1 MRSRQDELTEVS
13 GGAVG
18 GGVVGR
24 PVRVV
29 LVDDQPLIR
38 NGLHALLAADDRI
51 EVVGEAE
58 DGHEAVRVTRMLH
71 PDVVLMDITMPRMN
85 GVEATRELL
94 QGPRPDPAAV
104 LMLSVHEHDKYIFEA
119 LRAGASGFLLKT
131 SPTEKVIEAVRTVAS
146 GESILSPSVTTKLI
160 GEFART
166 PVTATINAPELVQL
180 TDREFDVFRFL
191 VCGHRNDEIAR
202 ELRVGESTVKSH
214 VQHLYQKLGVRDRVH
229 VVIYAYE
236 HGLLRPGV
244 GWSPP
249 TGS

>member
-1 MRSRQDELTEVS
+1 M
-13 GGAVG
+13 AKPP
-18 GGVVGR
+18 

-38 NGLHALLAADDRI
+38 NGLHATLSADDRI
-51 EVVGEAE
+51 EVVGEAQ
-58 DGHEAVRVTRMLH
+58 DGVEAVMVTRTLR
-71 PDVVLMDITMPRMN
+71 PDVVLMDIAMPRMN
-85 GVEATRELL
+85 GVEATRELR
-94 QGPRPDPAAV
+94 QGTPADSAAAV
-104 LMLSVHEHDKYIFEA
+104 LILSVYEHDEYIFEA

-131 SPTEKVIEAVRTVAS
+131 APTDKVVEAVHAVAAGAS
-146 GESILSPSVTTKLI
+146 MLSPSVTRRLI
-160 GEFART
+160 GEFARN

-214 VQHLYQKLGVRDRVH
+214 VQHLYQKLGVRDRVQ

-249 TGS
+249 ND

>member
-1 MRSRQDELTEVS
+1 MPHETREVDE
-13 GGAVG
+13 G
-18 GGVVGR
+18 

-29 LVDDQPLIR
+29 LVDDQPLVR
-38 NGLHALLAADDRI
+38 NGLHVLLAADDRI

-58 DGHEAVRVTRMLH
+58 DGYEAVQVTRKLQ

-85 GVEATRELL
+85 GVEATRELR
-94 QGPRPDPAAV
+94 QRSDRAAV
-104 LMLSVHEHDKYIFEA
+104 LVLSVHEHDKYIFEA

-131 SPTEKVIEAVRTVAS
+131 SPTEKVIEAVLTVAS
-146 GESILSPSVTTKLI
+146 GEAMLSPFVTTRLI
-160 GEFART
+160 GEFARN

-180 TDREFDVFRFL
+180 TDREFDVFRLL
-191 VCGHRNDEIAR
+191 VCGHRNDQIASQ
-202 ELRVGESTVKSH
+202 LRVGESTVKSH

-244 GWSPP
+244 GWAAP
-249 TGS
+249 GE